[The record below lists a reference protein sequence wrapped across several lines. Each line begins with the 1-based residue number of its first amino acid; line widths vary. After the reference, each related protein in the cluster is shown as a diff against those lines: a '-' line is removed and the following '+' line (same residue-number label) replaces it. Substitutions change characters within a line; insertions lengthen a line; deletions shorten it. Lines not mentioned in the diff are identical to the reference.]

1 MANAIV
7 ALPGPDERAWESVE
21 PHAGRREALAAE
33 LVSEVIRETE
43 REKALFAEFRGS
55 GEE

>member
-1 MANAIV
+1 
-7 ALPGPDERAWESVE
+7 VE